1 MSAEDIEASKAPLM
15 DHLIELRSRLIKALL
30 GFGVAFIFCFFF
42 AKQIYNVLVWPFVW
56 IAGPENSKF
65 IYTAL
70 LEYFLT
76 QLKLAL
82 FGAGFISFPIV
93 ATQIYKFVAPGLYKH
108 ERGAFLPY
116 LIATPFFFVLGSMLV
131 YFVVLPMLVRF
142 SLGMQQMGGPETAQ
156 IQLLPK
162 VGEYLSLMMSLI
174 FAFGIAFQLPVILTL
189 LGRIGIITSKQ
200 LREKRRY
207 FIVVAFIIAAVLTP
221 PDVLS
226 QASLAMPL
234 LALYEG
240 SIIAVAMVEK
250 KAATAKAAAAGPA
263 GDPAAAEAQSG
274 RVGPLRC
281 SKSRP
286 FGLLD
291 ARLCRHDSGMARHA
305 RHQIDPR
312 QPAAFDAG
320 LKRRGLAPLSASL
333 LAIDEKRRA
342 AILASE
348 QAQARRNAASKE
360 IGDAK
365 KAKDEA
371 RASKLMA
378 EVAELKT
385 TMPELEAAAK
395 AADEELAKELAA
407 IPNLPLD
414 EVPDGTDEHGNVQRA
429 VFGKARNYGFA
440 PKPHDDLGGA
450 LGYMD
455 FEAAAKLS
463 GARFVVLKKGL
474 ARLERAIGQF
484 MLDLHTNEHGYTEI
498 NPPLLVRNE
507 VMFGT
512 GQLPKFEDDQ
522 FWAIK
527 GELLVAAR

>member
-56 IAGPENSKF
+56 VAGAENSKF

-70 LEYFLT
+70 LEYFIT

-131 YFVVLPMLVRF
+131 YFVVMPMLVRF
-142 SLGMQQMGGPETAQ
+142 SLGMQQSAGAETAQ

-200 LREKRRY
+200 LRDKRRY

-240 SIIAVAMVEK
+240 SIIAVRIVEK
-250 KAATAKAAAAGPA
+250 KAAAARPPPHRRPPA
-263 GDPAAAEAQSG
+263 RRRRPPIRRSRARDVVSSFYSG
-274 RVGPLRC
+274 TLRTI
-281 SKSRP
+281 
-286 FGLLD
+286 
-291 ARLCRHDSGMARHA
+291 RHA
-305 RHQIDPR
+305 RACPGHPR
-312 QPAAFDAG
+312 LLQTVRP
-320 LKRRGLAPLSASL
+320 RRGWPG
-333 LAIDEKRRA
+333 
-342 AILASE
+342 
-348 QAQARRNAASKE
+348 QAR
-360 IGDAK
+360 
-365 KAKDEA
+365 
-371 RASKLMA
+371 
-378 EVAELKT
+378 
-385 TMPELEAAAK
+385 P
-395 AADEELAKELAA
+395 
-407 IPNLPLD
+407 
-414 EVPDGTDEHGNVQRA
+414 
-429 VFGKARNYGFA
+429 
-440 PKPHDDLGGA
+440 
-450 LGYMD
+450 
-455 FEAAAKLS
+455 
-463 GARFVVLKKGL
+463 
-474 ARLERAIGQF
+474 
-484 MLDLHTNEHGYTEI
+484 
-498 NPPLLVRNE
+498 
-507 VMFGT
+507 
-512 GQLPKFEDDQ
+512 
-522 FWAIK
+522 
-527 GELLVAAR
+527 